1 MKRILVAASFVAA
14 FCGALA
20 LSAAPAHAGIFG
32 GAAKPTPKAS
42 ASPTPLPMPTAT
54 PEPPNIAI
62 PRLEQRLR
70 TNPNDREAMADL
82 ATEFLGIN
90 QPQAALTLTQRLL
103 QLGTKTG
110 QTLFLDGSAQEA
122 VGNLQAALA
131 DFEQA
136 SNLEPTN
143 LAVLGA
149 LANLYVKANRPAD
162 AERVALRGVTFNKD
176 QPRAYVTLGIVYASE
191 QKWDDARKQF
201 ETAYGLDAKDVT
213 PLMQEAQTWVMQN
226 TIPNAL
232 AVVDRAIA
240 ADPKNVQVL
249 VYRADLYAK
258 QNDIPKSAS
267 AYDDATAAA
276 TTDAEK
282 ASVMVR
288 KALMFASAH
297 RQSDAQATFNA
308 AIKQYPAIGSLHTAY
323 GEYFLSQRDQRRAEQ
338 ELTTALRVDRTD
350 VNAIVDLAQIKESQ
364 GRMTDAIGYLKQLTN
379 VAPSAQ
385 SFALLGQAYVSTHD
399 YKNAK
404 DACSKSFQID
414 RTPDTLGC
422 IAGSDYSLKNYKEAA
437 QIFDV
442 LDKDIKPYMDR
453 NPQLLYMA
461 GVSYSQTNQ
470 KPKAV
475 GAYKR
480 LLKMLKPG
488 SKEYKQIQTQIAG
501 LSKSSPAPKKGKH
514 A

>member
-20 LSAAPAHAGIFG
+20 LSAAPANAGLFG
-32 GAAKPTPKAS
+32 SKAS
-42 ASPTPLPMPTAT
+42 ATPTPSPSPLPMPTAT

-62 PRLEQRLR
+62 PRLEQKLKD
-70 TNPNDREAMADL
+70 NPNDRQAMTDL

-90 QPQAALTLTQRLL
+90 QPQATLALTQRLM
-103 QLGTKTG
+103 QLGTKTA
-110 QTLFLDGSAQEA
+110 QVLFLDGSAQQA
-122 VGNLQAALA
+122 VGNQQAALA

-136 SNLEPTN
+136 SDLEPTN

-149 LANLYVKANRPAD
+149 LADSYMKANRNQD
-162 AERVALRGVTFNKD
+162 AERVALRAVTFNKD
-176 QPRAYVTLGIVYASE
+176 QPRAYVVLGVVYAGE

-201 ETAYGLDAKDVT
+201 EAAYALNPKDVS

-249 VYRADLYAK
+249 VFRADLYAK
-258 QNDIPKSAS
+258 QNDIPKAAS
-267 AYDDATAAA
+267 AYDDAVAAA
-276 TTDAEK
+276 GTDPEK
-282 ASVMVR
+282 ASVLVR
-288 KALMFASAH
+288 KALMYSNAKK
-297 RQSDAQATFNA
+297 QSDAQATFET
-308 AIKQYPAIGSLHTAY
+308 AIKQFPMIGALHTAF
-323 GEYFLSQRDQRRAEQ
+323 GEYWLGQRDQRRGEQ
-338 ELTTALRVDRTD
+338 ELLTALRVDKTD
-350 VNAIVDLAQIKESQ
+350 VNALMDMVQLKQSQ
-364 GRMTDAIGYLKQLTN
+364 GRTTDAIGYLKRVTE

-385 SFALLGQAYVSTHD
+385 SYALLGQAYVTTHD

-404 DACSKSFQID
+404 DACMRSFQMD

-442 LDKDIKPYMDR
+442 LDGNIKEYMDR

-461 GVSYSQTNQ
+461 GVSYTQTNQ

-475 GAYKR
+475 GAYRR
-480 LLKMLKPG
+480 LLKIMKPG
-488 SKEYKQIQTQIAG
+488 TKEYKQIQSQIAQ
-501 LSKSSPAPKKGKH
+501 LSKASPPPKKGKH

>member
-1 MKRILVAASFVAA
+1 LKRILVAASFAA
-14 FCGALA
+14 ALCGALA
-20 LSAAPAHAGIFG
+20 LSAAPAHAGLFG
-32 GAAKPTPKAS
+32 GKAAATPTP
-42 ASPTPLPMPTAT
+42 SPSPLPLPTAT

-62 PRLEQRLR
+62 PRLEQKLKD
-70 TNPNDREAMADL
+70 NPNDRQAMTDL

-90 QPQAALTLTQRLL
+90 QPQATLALTQRLL
-103 QLGTKTG
+103 QLGTKTA
-110 QTLFLDGSAQEA
+110 QVLYLDGSAQSA
-122 VGNLQAALA
+122 VGNVQGAVA

-136 SNLEPTN
+136 STLEPTN
-143 LAVLGA
+143 LSVLGS
-149 LANLYVKANRPAD
+149 LADVYLKINRPQD
-162 AERVALRGVTFNKD
+162 AERVALRAVTFNKD
-176 QPRAYVTLGIVYASE
+176 QPRAYVGLGVVYASE

-201 ETAYGLDAKDVT
+201 ETAYSLDPKDVT

-249 VYRADLYAK
+249 VFRADLYAK
-258 QNDIPKSAS
+258 QNDIARSAS
-267 AYDDATAAA
+267 AYDDAVAAAA
-276 TTDAEK
+276 TNAEK

-288 KALMFASAH
+288 KALMYANAKK
-297 RQSDAQATFNA
+297 QSDAQATFQS
-308 AIKQYPAIGSLHTAY
+308 AITQYPNIGALHTAY
-323 GEYFLSQRDQRRAEQ
+323 GEYYLSQRDQRRAEQ
-338 ELTTALRVDRTD
+338 EFLSALRADKTD
-350 VNAIVDLAQIKESQ
+350 VNALMDMVQLKEAQ
-364 GRMTDAIGYLKQLTN
+364 GRTLDAIGYLKQVTQ

-385 SFALLGQAYVSTHD
+385 SFALLGQAFVTLHD

-404 DACSKSFQID
+404 DACLKSFQIE

-442 LDKDIKPYMDR
+442 LNGNIKQYMDR

-461 GVSYSQTNQ
+461 GVSYARTNQ

-475 GAYKR
+475 DSYKR
-480 LLKMLKPG
+480 LLKVMKPG
-488 SKEYKQIQTQIAG
+488 TKEYKQIQSQIAA
-501 LSKSSPAPKKGKH
+501 LSKSAPAKKGKKG
-514 A
+514 

>member
-1 MKRILVAASFVAA
+1 MKRILLTASIVAA

-20 LSAAPAHAGIFG
+20 LSAAPASAGLFG
-32 GAAKPTPKAS
+32 GSKATPTPA
-42 ASPTPLPMPTAT
+42 PTPLPMPTAT

-62 PRLEQRLR
+62 PRLEQALK
-70 TNPNDREAMADL
+70 TNPNDRQAMTEL
-82 ATEFLGIN
+82 ATEFLGIGH
-90 QPQAALTLTQRLL
+90 PEAAVTLTQRLL

-110 QTLFLDGSAQEA
+110 QIYYLDGTAQESL
-122 VGNLQAALA
+122 GNMNEALV

-143 LAVLGA
+143 LAVLSS
-149 LANLYVKANRPAD
+149 LADLYVKANRLQD

-176 QPRAYVTLGIVYASE
+176 VPAAYADLGIVYASE

-201 ETAYGLDAKDVT
+201 EAAYALNPKDVM

-249 VYRADLYAK
+249 VFRADLFAK
-258 QNDIPKSAS
+258 QNDVTRSAS
-267 AYDDATAAA
+267 AYDDAIAAA
-276 TTDAEK
+276 TTDPEK
-282 ASVMVR
+282 ASVTVR
-288 KALMFASAH
+288 KALMYASLKKPA
-297 RQSDAQATFNA
+297 QAQATFEG
-308 AIKQYPAIGSLHTAY
+308 AIKQYPLIGTLHTAY
-323 GEYFLSQRDQRRAEQ
+323 GEYFMAQRDQRRAEQ
-338 ELTTALRVDRTD
+338 EFLTAIRIDKTD
-350 VNAIVDLAQIKESQ
+350 VNALTDLAQLKQSQ
-364 GRMTDAIGYLKQLTN
+364 GRTLDAIGYLKQITE

-399 YKNAK
+399 YTKAK
-404 DACSKSFQID
+404 DACSKSFQIN

-422 IAGSDYSLKNYKEAA
+422 IAGADYQLKNYKEAA
-437 QIFDV
+437 AIFDI
-442 LDKDIKPYMDR
+442 LNTQIKQYMDR

-461 GVSYSQTNQ
+461 GVAYTQTNQ
-470 KPKAV
+470 KPKAIDS
-475 GAYKR
+475 YKR
-480 LLKMLKPG
+480 LLKMIKPG
-488 SKEYKQIQTQIAG
+488 TKTYKQIQSQIAA
-501 LSKSSPAPKKGKH
+501 LSKPSSAPKKGKH

>member
-1 MKRILVAASFVAA
+1 LKRILVAASFVAA

-20 LSAAPAHAGIFG
+20 LSAAPASAGLFG
-32 GAAKPTPKAS
+32 SKAS
-42 ASPTPLPMPTAT
+42 PTATPSATPLPMPTAT

-62 PRLEQRLR
+62 PRLEQKLKD
-70 TNPNDREAMADL
+70 NPNDRQAMTDL

-90 QPQAALTLTQRLL
+90 QPQATLALTQRLM
-103 QLGTKTG
+103 QLGTKTA
-110 QTLFLDGSAQEA
+110 QVLYLDGSAQQA
-122 VGNLQAALA
+122 VGNSQAALA

-149 LANLYVKANRPAD
+149 LSDQYMKANRPQD
-162 AERVALRGVTFNKD
+162 AERVALRAVTFNKD
-176 QPRAYVTLGIVYASE
+176 QPRAYVTLGVVYAGE

-201 ETAYGLDAKDVT
+201 EAAYALDPKDVT

-232 AVVDRAIA
+232 AVIDRAIA

-249 VYRADLYAK
+249 VFRAELYAK
-258 QNDIPKSAS
+258 QNDIAKSSS
-267 AYDDATAAA
+267 AYDDAAAAA
-276 TTDAEK
+276 TNDAEK

-288 KALMFASAH
+288 KALMYSAAKK
-297 RQSDAQATFNA
+297 QKDAQATFDA
-308 AIKQYPAIGSLHTAY
+308 AIKQYPQIGALHTAY
-323 GEYFLSQRDQRRAEQ
+323 GEYFLSQNNRGRAEQ
-338 ELTTALRVDRTD
+338 ELQAALKVDKTD
-350 VNAIVDLAQIKESQ
+350 VNALADLAQLKQ
-364 GRMTDAIGYLKQLTN
+364 AQNRPLDAIGYVKRITD

-385 SFALLGQAYVSTHD
+385 SFAMLGQLYVSQHD
-399 YKNAK
+399 YKKAK
-404 DACSKSFQID
+404 DACMKSFQID

-442 LDKDIKPYMDR
+442 LNGSIKQYMDR

-461 GVSYSQTNQ
+461 GVSYTQTNQ

-475 GAYKR
+475 DSYKR
-480 LLKMLKPG
+480 LLKIMKPG
-488 SKEYKQIQTQIAG
+488 TKEYKRIQSEIAQ
-501 LSKSSPAPKKGKH
+501 LSKTPPKKGKH

>member
-20 LSAAPAHAGIFG
+20 LSSAPASAGLFG
-32 GAAKPTPKAS
+32 GKPAATATP
-42 ASPTPLPMPTAT
+42 SPTPLPMPTAT

-62 PRLEQRLR
+62 PRLEQKLKD
-70 TNPNDREAMADL
+70 NPNDRQAMTDL

-90 QPQAALTLTQRLL
+90 QPQATLALTQRLL
-103 QLGTKTG
+103 QLGTKTA
-110 QTLFLDGSAQEA
+110 QVLYLDGSAQQS
-122 VGNLQAALA
+122 VGNQPAALS

-149 LANLYVKANRPAD
+149 LSDSYMKANRNAD
-162 AERVALRGVTFNKD
+162 AERVALRAVTFNKD
-176 QPRAYVTLGIVYASE
+176 QPRAYVILGVAYAAE

-201 ETAYGLDAKDVT
+201 EAAYNLDPKDVT

-249 VYRADLYAK
+249 VFRADLYAK
-258 QNDIPKSAS
+258 QNDIAKSSS
-267 AYDDATAAA
+267 AYDDAIAAA
-276 TTDAEK
+276 GTDAEK

-288 KALMFASAH
+288 KALMYSNA
-297 RQSDAQATFNA
+297 RKQSDAQATFQT
-308 AIKQYPAIGSLHTAY
+308 AIKQYPSISSLHTAY
-323 GEYFLSQRDQRRAEQ
+323 GEYYLSQKDQRRAEQ
-338 ELTTALRVDRTD
+338 EFLAAIKGDKND
-350 VNAIVDLAQIKESQ
+350 VNALMDMVQLKQAQ
-364 GRMTDAIGYLKQLTN
+364 GRTVDAVAYLKQVTQ
-379 VAPSAQ
+379 VAPSAP
-385 SFALLGQAYVSTHD
+385 SFALLGQAYVSLHD
-399 YKNAK
+399 FKNAK
-404 DACSKSFQID
+404 DACMKSFQIE

-442 LDKDIKPYMDR
+442 LNGNIREYMDR

-461 GVSYSQTNQ
+461 GVSYTQTNQ

-475 GAYKR
+475 DSYKR
-480 LLKMLKPG
+480 LLKIMKPG
-488 SKEYKQIQTQIAG
+488 TKEYKQIQSKVAQ
-501 LSKSSPAPKKGKH
+501 LSKSTPAPKKGKH

>member
-1 MKRILVAASFVAA
+1 LKRILVAASFVAA

-20 LSAAPAHAGIFG
+20 LSGAPAQAGLFG
-32 GAAKPTPKAS
+32 SKAS
-42 ASPTPLPMPTAT
+42 ATATPSPTPLPMPTAT

-62 PRLEQRLR
+62 PRLEQKLKD
-70 TNPNDREAMADL
+70 NPNDRQSMIDL
-82 ATEFLGIN
+82 ASEFLGIN
-90 QPQAALTLTQRLL
+90 QPQATLALTQRLI
-103 QLGTKTG
+103 QLGTKTA
-110 QTLFLDGSAQEA
+110 QVLYLDGSAQQA
-122 VGNLQAALA
+122 VGNSDAALA

-149 LANLYVKANRPAD
+149 LADQYMKANRASD
-162 AERVALRGVTFNKD
+162 AERVAMRAVTFNKD
-176 QPRAYVTLGIVYASE
+176 QPRAYVTLGVVYAAE

-201 ETAYGLDAKDVT
+201 EAAYALDPKDVT

-258 QNDIPKSAS
+258 QNDLAKSSS
-267 AYDDATAAA
+267 AYDDAVAAA

-288 KALMFASAH
+288 KALMYSGAKK
-297 RQSDAQATFNA
+297 QKEAQATFDA
-308 AIKQYPAIGSLHTAY
+308 AIKQYPSIGALHTAY
-323 GEYFLSQRDQRRAEQ
+323 GEYWLQQNNRGRGEQ
-338 ELTTALRVDRTD
+338 ELLAALKADKTD
-350 VNAIVDLAQIKESQ
+350 VNALMDLVQLKEAQN
-364 GRMTDAIGYLKQLTN
+364 RTLDAIGYMKRLTD

-385 SFALLGQAYVSTHD
+385 SFALLGQLYVSTHD
-399 YKNAK
+399 YKKAK
-404 DACSKSFQID
+404 DACMKSFQIT

-442 LDKDIKPYMDR
+442 LNGSIKEYMDR

-461 GVSYSQTNQ
+461 GVAYTQTNQ
-470 KPKAV
+470 KPKALDS
-475 GAYKR
+475 YKR
-480 LLKMLKPG
+480 LLKIMKPG
-488 SKEYKQIQTQIAG
+488 TKEYKRIKSQIAQ
-501 LSKSSPAPKKGKH
+501 LSKSTPKKGKH